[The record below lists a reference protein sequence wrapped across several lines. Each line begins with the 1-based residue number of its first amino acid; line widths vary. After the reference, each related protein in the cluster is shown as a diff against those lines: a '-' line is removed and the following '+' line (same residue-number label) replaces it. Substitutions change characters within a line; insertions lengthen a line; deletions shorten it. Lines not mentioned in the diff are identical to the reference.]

1 MMERFSTWK
10 SKLGNLINTLNNSF
24 KKLKAALAKKKDA
37 DHRWLKRLHN
47 FKEMLPEKNSDMSMR
62 KQLIIVFTLISIL
75 PVLLM
80 GIVSYTVT
88 YRQVTLS
95 QKKMMSVYAEGIT
108 NNIDS
113 TIQNTENILKGLSA
127 QSDLLVLLEDVNS
140 DGQINDVI
148 KLNSMIFSLK
158 NAVKSSEKL
167 YETVFITDIKGN
179 VIADGSPYREVYTK
193 MNIQDRDY
201 YKEIKNGT
209 GFYVGAPIES
219 KATGKILIPV
229 AKSIDTLASQMG
241 VMVIM
246 FDLEKFTAPIH
257 DLKVGETGYVYVV
270 NNESLILHHK
280 APEKFMTKVE
290 NKLISDVIENLEN
303 DENNNGFGSY
313 RLNKDQKVAAFQKL
327 QSTNWLV
334 VATMD
339 KSEYDKSMII
349 IRNLI
354 VLMVLGLLGLCLSVA
369 VLYSKSVTAPIQKLA
384 ELMKRVAEGQL
395 KVRSDYH
402 TNQEI
407 GILNDSFNHMVE
419 NLENLIEGIT
429 TASTEITE
437 AAHRF
442 IDISQNTY
450 DYTSQVSQIIS
461 DIAEGAGEQAR
472 DVGLGVYKM
481 NELAEIINNVNANTV
496 HIVHRSDETEQVLQ
510 EGLKQVELL
519 SDKSKEGYEI
529 STQVHRVVLE
539 LDEEIK
545 KIGMIINT
553 ITNISKQ
560 TNLLA
565 LNAAI
570 EAARAGEAGRGFSVV
585 ADEIR
590 RLAEKVSQETGTIQ
604 DIIKEIEKKAKNV
617 GSTVVLNEKIVE
629 QQNTAVMD
637 TAKSFERIQEA
648 IQHMSRNLKNILLSA
663 DKMDKGKNEIIHTI
677 NAIASISSAT
687 ADIANTASATSQQQF
702 AMVEE
707 IKHYAGNL
715 NNLSNNLKESIS
727 VFHGEVNKDLT

>member
-1 MMERFSTWK
+1 MEKFSTWK
-10 SKLGNLINTLNNSF
+10 SRIENLISRLKDSF
-24 KKLKAALAKKKDA
+24 KRLKAALEKKINP
-37 DHRWLKRLHN
+37 DHQWLKRLHN
-47 FKEMLPEKNSDMSMR
+47 LKGMLPEKNSDMPMR

-75 PVLLM
+75 PVLLI
-80 GIVSYTVT
+80 GIVSFTIT

-113 TIQNTENILKGLSA
+113 TIRSTENILKGLSA

-140 DGQINDVI
+140 DQQINDVI

-167 YETVFITDIKGN
+167 YETVFITDIQGN

-193 MNIQDRDY
+193 MNIQDTDY
-201 YKEIKNGT
+201 YQVIKKGT

-229 AKSIDTLASQMG
+229 AKSIDSIASQMG

-270 NNESLILHHK
+270 NDQGLILHHK
-280 APEKFMTKVE
+280 TPEKFMTKVE
-290 NKLISDVIENLEN
+290 NKLIQDVVKNIG
-303 DENNNGFGSY
+303 DELQNNGFGSY
-313 RLNKDQKVAAFQKL
+313 RLNGDQKVAAFQKL
-327 QSTNWLV
+327 QSTDWLV
-334 VATMD
+334 VAAMD
-339 KSEYDKSMII
+339 KTEYDKSMVI

-354 VLMVLGLLGLCLSVA
+354 LIMVLGLIVLCLSVA
-369 VLYSKSVTAPIQKLA
+369 VIYSKSVTVPVQKLA
-384 ELMKRVAEGQL
+384 ELMNRVAKGQL

-407 GILNDSFNHMVE
+407 GRLNDSFNHMVE
-419 NLENLIEGIT
+419 NLENLIERIT
-429 TASTEITE
+429 TASIEITE
-437 AAHRF
+437 AAHKF
-442 IDISQNTY
+442 TDISRNTY
-450 DYTSQVSQIIS
+450 DYTSHVAQIVS

-472 DVGLGVYKM
+472 DIGLGVYKM
-481 NELAEIINNVNANTV
+481 NELAEIISHVNENTV

-510 EGLKQVELL
+510 EGLKQVEVL
-519 SDKSKEGYEI
+519 SNKSKEGYEI

-553 ITNISKQ
+553 ITAVSKQ

-590 RLAEKVSQETGTIQ
+590 RLAEKVSQETATIQ
-604 DIIKEIEKKAKNV
+604 GIIKEIEVKARNV
-617 GSTVVLNEKIVE
+617 ENAVILNERIVE
-629 QQNTAVMD
+629 QQSIAVED

-648 IQHMSRNLKNILLSA
+648 IQQMAMYLKNILLSA
-663 DKMDKGKNEIIHTI
+663 DKMDIGKNEIINTI
-677 NAIASISSAT
+677 NGISCIAAET
-687 ADIANTASATSQQQF
+687 ADIATTASATSQQQF

-707 IKHYAGNL
+707 IKHYADNL
-715 NNLSNNLKESIS
+715 SALSNNLKESIS
-727 VFHGEVNKDLT
+727 MLQVEFNKDLT